1 MNKLLK
7 TTSARPF
14 FVFVLAVLLL
24 AIGGCSS
31 SSDEAET
38 LKIAVSANLEPA
50 VDSIAKVWE
59 KKHGIR
65 CEITSNATGMLA
77 NQIEQG
83 APFDVFISAKLAISE
98 KLYRN
103 SLSEKPV
110 HFSNGSLLL
119 VYHESIPAEDIKA
132 ILKHAKTQRI
142 SLADPKSAPYGEA
155 ALAYLK
161 NEQLFESL
169 ESKIVY
175 GESIEQVNHYL
186 QSNAVD
192 AAFTSNS
199 FLQKVPK
206 GFRSIPVPANT
217 HPPIKQG
224 ISILSHGKKA
234 HSEACE
240 QFLAYFS
247 TTESKAIMRHF
258 GYGVLP

>member
-7 TTSARPF
+7 ATLAGYFSA
-14 FVFVLAVLLL
+14 FVWAVLLL
-24 AIGGCSS
+24 LVGGCSS
-31 SSDEAET
+31 SDEVET

-50 VDSIAKVWE
+50 VDSIAKGLE
-59 KKHGIR
+59 KKYGIH

-83 APFDVFISAKLAISE
+83 APFDVFISAKLDISE
-98 KLYRN
+98 KLYCA

-119 VYHESIPAEDIKA
+119 VYRSTIPDTTVKA
-132 ILKHAKTQRI
+132 ILHHPKTLRI

-155 ALAYLK
+155 ALIYLK
-161 NEQLFESL
+161 NKQLFDGL
-169 ESKIVY
+169 QSKIVY

-199 FLQKVPK
+199 FRLKIPK
-206 GFRSIPVPANT
+206 GYSSLLL
-217 HPPIKQG
+217 PPTNYPSIKQG
-224 ISILSHGKKA
+224 ISILSHGKKT
-234 HSEACE
+234 HPEVCK
-240 QFLAYFS
+240 QFLAYFAGN
-247 TTESKAIMRHF
+247 ESKAILRHF